1 MGLSL
6 GALNA
11 PVRSRMKRL
20 ESAMLS
26 ACRAAGASAWYVP
39 DDYLTLGPEQ
49 VVIATAEVAGT
60 SGYFYSDFSPVVGKS
75 YQVTYEY
82 SVTGGTSV
90 QVSLG
95 GSNVPSSTVGSGS
108 VVYAITATNTN
119 PLRCYSNA
127 ATATLS
133 GISVREILSA
143 KDFQDSAGTLPTYLS
158 GAAGMVFDVA
168 GVTGPELIANP
179 NTSADWVAEGTTPPT
194 AVNGNDT
201 YLGKDCR
208 SVTFPVIASGG
219 YTICRARDAE
229 NTFNVVIG
237 TNYMT
242 SVEYAL
248 SRDLTAGE
256 SVAVAITGSSGVY
269 SKNLAYGALGG
280 VWLPASGGQPALASG
295 GGTSLRPY
303 AVALNAPLTV
313 YVRALSV
320 KVAGGKAVTQATAGN
335 RPVVSRIPRKL
346 GPELIPNGDF
356 GNGASGWSANSATI
370 DASSGA
376 CVVNVSASN
385 GRVERAIVLEP
396 GKTYAASAKI
406 SSASTIISVLSVL
419 RGAPGGYSSLGFS
432 SSIPAGT
439 DAIASLVFT
448 APASDSL
455 VQLRNNSG
463 LASGTI
469 TTDDI
474 SIREVLEW
482 SYALTFDGSN
492 DSLAS
497 QASVIGATLAQPYTM
512 AVWGKVGAYGATVRC
527 VAGDS
532 ARMLG
537 ISTVGKVTLG
547 HGGVAFFDSSYTA
560 TPGELIVM
568 EATYNGTDTLNIVVN
583 GVQVYNATAVN
594 PPSTASGLTTIGQRG
609 NASSFWNEQIGGA
622 VICPSVMTDDQ
633 RLAVRKFAAAQMGL
647 TL

>member
-11 PVRSRMKRL
+11 PVRSQMKRL

-26 ACRAAGASAWYVP
+26 ACRAAGASAWYVA

-49 VVIATAEVAGT
+49 VVTATAEVAGT

-75 YQVTYEY
+75 YQVTYQY

-90 QVSLG
+90 QASLG
-95 GSNVPSSTVGSGS
+95 GANVPSSTVGSGS
-108 VVYAITATNTN
+108 VVYAVTATNTN

-133 GISVREILSA
+133 GISVKEVLSA
-143 KDFQDSAGTLPTYLS
+143 KDFQDSIGAFPTYL
-158 GAAGMVFDVA
+158 GGIVGMVFDAA
-168 GVTGPELIANP
+168 GVTGPELITSQH
-179 NTSADWVAEGTTPPT
+179 TSANWVAEGTTPPT
-194 AVNGNDT
+194 AVNGDDS
-201 YLGKDCR
+201 YLGKQCR

-219 YTICRARDAE
+219 YAVCRARDAE
-229 NTFNVVIG
+229 NTFNVATG
-237 TNYMT
+237 TNYMA

-256 SVAVAITGSSGVY
+256 SVSIAITGSSGIY
-269 SKNLAYGALGG
+269 AKNLAVGAPGG
-280 VWLPASGGQPALASG
+280 VWATASGGQPAVASG
-295 GGTSLRPY
+295 GGTGLRPY
-303 AVALNAPLTV
+303 AVTLNAPLTV
-313 YVRALSV
+313 YVRAVSV
-320 KVAGGKAVTQATAGN
+320 KVAGGSVITQATAGN
-335 RPVVSRIPRKL
+335 RPLVSRIPRKL
-346 GPELIPNGDF
+346 GPEKAQAANYVVATGGYDNTL
-356 GNGASGWSANSATI
+356 SG
-370 DASSGA
+370 
-376 CVVNVSASN
+376 VSAS
-385 GRVERAIVLEP
+385 GFTTIAGTTQSRAALNLQTEI
-396 GKTYAASAKI
+396 GKTYSATFRVVSGVSSGSLVGYSRDSVNGGGATINSVSNLIAGVIYSLQFVATTTVSSVLWVSSVAAQDFVIDS
-406 SSASTIISVLSVL
+406 ISV
-419 RGAPGGYSSLGFS
+419 
-432 SSIPAGT
+432 
-439 DAIASLVFT
+439 
-448 APASDSL
+448 
-455 VQLRNNSG
+455 
-463 LASGTI
+463 
-469 TTDDI
+469 
-474 SIREVLEW
+474 RETLEW
-482 SYALTFDGSN
+482 SNTLTFDGSN
-492 DSLAS
+492 DSLTS
-497 QASVIGATLAQPYTM
+497 QASVIGATLTQPYTM

-633 RLAVRKFAAAQMGL
+633 RLAVRRFAAAQMGL